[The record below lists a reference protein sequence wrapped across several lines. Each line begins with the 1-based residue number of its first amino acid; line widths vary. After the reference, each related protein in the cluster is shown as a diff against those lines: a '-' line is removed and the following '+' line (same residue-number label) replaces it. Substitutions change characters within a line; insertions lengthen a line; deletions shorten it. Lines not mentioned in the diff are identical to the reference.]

1 MKFLKTQEVTEDY
14 FTTGNLAVS
23 LLKFLI
29 KPFSPKNHINIKE
42 IPTTFMMW
50 RALLAWLTLFMT
62 RTCGDTPPPALAP
75 ACSLI
80 PTTSTGL
87 MAEQGLVESL
97 SARRLLGPPTTLTAP
112 TLSSWPPALHA
123 LARLSAN
130 KKMFVLIVTLTKRDC
145 NISEECVVA

>member
-1 MKFLKTQEVTEDY
+1 
-14 FTTGNLAVS
+14 
-23 LLKFLI
+23 
-29 KPFSPKNHINIKE
+29 
-42 IPTTFMMW
+42 MMW
-50 RALLAWLTLFMT
+50 SALLAWLTLFMT

-123 LARLSAN
+123 LARLSA
-130 KKMFVLIVTLTKRDC
+130 KKNVFLHCYTNRETVLSLKNVLWLRDNLTHQSIDKRPVRSGSFKSCDIPC
-145 NISEECVVA
+145 LHLQNQVNYL

>member
-1 MKFLKTQEVTEDY
+1 MLAFKFYEIFLKTQEAPVE
-14 FTTGNLAVS
+14 LAVS

-29 KPFSPKNHINIKE
+29 KPFFPKNHINIKE

-50 RALLAWLTLFMT
+50 SALLAWFTLFMT

-130 KKMFVLIVTLTKRDC
+130 KERCFSSLLH
-145 NISEECVVA
+145 